1 MDLRNIALIAHVDHG
16 KTTLV
21 DSLLRASG
29 AVRANQRI
37 AERALDSN
45 DQERERGITILA
57 KCTAVSWRGAKINIV
72 DTPGHA
78 DFGGE
83 VERILSMVDG
93 ALLLVD
99 AAEGPMPQTK
109 FVLAKAL
116 ERGLAPIVVINKV
129 DRRDGRPHAV
139 VDAVFD
145 LFAALGANEDQL
157 DFPTLFASAREGW
170 AARELEAPRVGMEPL
185 FDTILAHVQPP
196 ECDPD
201 GPFAMLASI
210 LEYDAHLGRVL
221 TGRIAKGAA
230 EVNMPVTVLD
240 SGGEAVEHARMTKL
254 LTFNGLAREPAGRV
268 LAGDIVAIA
277 GLKTATVA
285 DTVAAAEAPAALA
298 AAPVDPPTL
307 AMRFTINDSPLA
319 GRDGDKV
326 TSRMLRGRLFR
337 EAESNVAIDLHTV
350 DGEDGIEVRGR
361 GELQLG
367 VLIETLRREGYELSV
382 SRPRVLY
389 RANPATGARLE
400 PLEEV
405 IVDVDDDH
413 VGTVVES
420 LGRRSGEMSD
430 MRPSGGG
437 KTRIGFIAPS
447 RGLIGFLGVLRNDT
461 RGTGVMSRV
470 FHGYGPY
477 RGPLEDRRR
486 GVLISTGDGE
496 AVEYALHNLEER
508 GVLFVEPGERVYR
521 GMIVG
526 EHNRG
531 NDLEVNPLKTKQ
543 LTNIRAAGKDDG
555 IRLTPP
561 RRLRLEEAISYIAD
575 DELVEVTPN
584 SIRLRKA
591 LLDPHARKRAQ
602 RSAAG

>member
-21 DSLLRASG
+21 DSMLRAAG

-37 AERALDSN
+37 ADRALDSN

-57 KCTAVSWRGAKINIV
+57 KCTAVRWRGTKINIV
-72 DTPGHA
+72 DTPGHT

-109 FVLAKAL
+109 FVLTKAL
-116 ERGLAPIVVINKV
+116 ERGLAPIVVVNKV

-157 DFPTLFASAREGW
+157 DFPTLYASAREGW
-170 AARELEAPRVGMEPL
+170 AARELEAPRTGMEPL
-185 FDTILAHVQPP
+185 FDTILSNVRTP
-196 ECDPD
+196 ERDTD

-210 LEYDAHLGRVL
+210 LEYDAHLGRIL
-221 TGRIAKGAA
+221 TGRIARGTA
-230 EVNMPVTVLD
+230 EVNMPVTVLN
-240 SGGEAVEHARMTKL
+240 SGGEAVEQARMTKL
-254 LTFNGLAREPAGRV
+254 LTFNGLAREPARQV
-268 LAGDIVAIA
+268 SAGDIVAIA
-277 GLKTATVA
+277 GLKIATVA
-285 DTVAAAEAPAALA
+285 DTVAAAEAPASLA
-298 AAPVDPPTL
+298 ASPVDPPTL

-326 TSRMLRGRLFR
+326 TSLMLRERLFR

-389 RANPATGARLE
+389 RTDPATGARLE

-405 IVDVDDDH
+405 IVDVDDAH
-413 VGTVVES
+413 VGVVVES

-447 RGLIGFLGVLRNDT
+447 RGLIGFLGVLLNDT

-470 FHGYGPY
+470 FHGYGPH

-508 GVLFVEPGERVYR
+508 GVLFVGPGERVYR

-526 EHNRG
+526 EHSRG

-543 LTNIRAAGKDDG
+543 LTNIRAAGKDEG
-555 IRLTPP
+555 IRLTPA
-561 RRLRLEEAISYIAD
+561 RKLRLEEAISYIAD

-584 SIRLRKA
+584 GIRLRKA
-591 LLDPHARKRAQ
+591 LLDPHARRRAQ
-602 RSAAG
+602 RRAAG